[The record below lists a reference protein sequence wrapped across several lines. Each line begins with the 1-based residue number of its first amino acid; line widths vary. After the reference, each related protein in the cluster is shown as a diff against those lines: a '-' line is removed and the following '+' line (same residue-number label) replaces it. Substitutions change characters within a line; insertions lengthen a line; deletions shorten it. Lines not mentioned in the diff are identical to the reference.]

1 MSVSCVARV
10 LCVEVAHSS
19 IPSPVQGVNGKFVS
33 LSSSSS
39 SSRKQS
45 YHLSF
50 LLTYFHMARTSNR
63 TKNKTRCFHI
73 LHIDLMLPRI
83 SSITELWQKKNEVD
97 RIWGFEHL
105 CNNFS
110 SRSNPMVNMNT

>member
-19 IPSPVQGVNGKFVS
+19 LPSPVQGVNGKFVS
-33 LSSSSS
+33 LSSSPSP
-39 SSRKQS
+39 RKQN

-50 LLTYFHMARTSNR
+50 LLTYFHMARASNR

-73 LHIDLMLPRI
+73 FHIDLMLPRF
-83 SSITELWQKKNEVD
+83 SSITELWQKQKE
-97 RIWGFEHL
+97 
-105 CNNFS
+105 
-110 SRSNPMVNMNT
+110 